1 MNELYSE
8 QEPQMS
14 DSADHST
21 MENHTGLD
29 MEEISELSQF
39 CCKLSIAVYIY
50 KSKLK
55 YATNGCWENRPSS
68 ALEQPSVATVTCC
81 SSVRSRLCSLDNC

>member
-1 MNELYSE
+1 MNELYTE

-39 CCKLSIAVYIY
+39 CCKLSIAVYI
-50 KSKLK
+50 
-55 YATNGCWENRPSS
+55 
-68 ALEQPSVATVTCC
+68 
-81 SSVRSRLCSLDNC
+81 